1 MLKRLSL
8 MLTSALVILAAIQT
22 PAQVSSADKARLLD
36 LLQRTQQ
43 EIVNES
49 KGLSSEQLAF
59 KAAPERWSIAEVLEH
74 IVLAENLIFDLTTQV
89 LKTTPQPTKKDPKKQ
104 QENDALILKVILDR
118 SAKFQAPEPLK
129 PTHQWSTGAALIEEF
144 NKRRGRT
151 IEFVRTTDLDLRSYF
166 RDSPLM
172 KDMDG
177 YQWLLF
183 LNAHSQRH
191 LAQLREV
198 KASPGF
204 PQAQSG
210 SQTNPP
216 AFDLDRYQFGMLR
229 RGPKWTP
236 ESTPETQKI
245 QAGHMDNIGK
255 MASTGK
261 LIAAGPMLDN
271 GDLRG
276 IFLFKTDS
284 VEEATKLAA
293 EDPAIKAGRLALE
306 LVTWMAPRGIGA
318 RFNEEYRK
326 DPANARTTMTKYHL
340 AFLRGKSGGDV
351 QPASS
356 QQIHLDHLWNI
367 RRMLDSGRLVAAGP
381 FVGNGEVR
389 GVFVFATESMDE
401 ARAWA
406 ESDPAVKAGL
416 MTVELHPWL
425 VAKEVWPAGTAR

>member
-8 MLTSALVILAAIQT
+8 MLTSALVILAAVQT
-22 PAQVSSADKARLLD
+22 PAQVSSAAKARLVD

-49 KGLSSEQLAF
+49 NGLSSEQLAF

-89 LKTTPQPTKKDPKKQ
+89 LKTTPQPAKKDAKKQ

-129 PTHQWSTGAALIEEF
+129 PTHQWPTGAALIEEF
-144 NKRRGRT
+144 NKRRGGT
-151 IEFVRTTDLDLRSYF
+151 IEFVRTTELDLRSYF

-216 AFDLDRYQFGMLR
+216 TFDLDRYQFGMLR

-261 LIAAGPMLDN
+261 LVAAGPMLDS

-340 AFLRGKSGGDV
+340 AFLRGKSGGGA
-351 QPASS
+351 QPGLS
-356 QQIHLDHLWNI
+356 QQIQLAHLWNI
-367 RRMLDSGRLVAAGP
+367 RRMLDSGKLVAAGP
-381 FVGNGEVR
+381 FVGNGELR

-425 VAKEVWPAGTAR
+425 VAKEVWTTGSAR

>member
-8 MLTSALVILAAIQT
+8 MLTSALVILAAVQA
-22 PAQVSSADKARLLD
+22 PAQVSSADKARLVD

-49 KGLSSEQLAF
+49 NGLSSEQLAF

-89 LKTTPQPTKKDPKKQ
+89 LKTTPQPAKKDGKKQ

-129 PTHQWSTGAALIEEF
+129 PTHQWPTGAALIEEF

-151 IEFVRTTDLDLRSYF
+151 IEFVRTTELDLRSYF

-216 AFDLDRYQFGMLR
+216 TFDLDRYQFGMLR

-261 LIAAGPMLDN
+261 LVAAGPMLDS

-340 AFLRGKSGGDV
+340 AFLRGKSGGGA
-351 QPASS
+351 QPALS
-356 QQIHLDHLWNI
+356 QQIQLAHLWNI

-389 GVFVFATESMDE
+389 GVFVFATESMEE

-425 VAKEVWPAGTAR
+425 VAKEVWTTGSAR